1 MKKWKKTGIALIGM
15 TTALVLGTAAFAADP
30 VNGNVVPCSQ
40 HISCQFVDRNGD
52 GICDN
57 TAGQCR
63 QHASCQFVDA
73 DGDGVCDN
81 STNQCRQHTDCQFTD
96 ANGDGICDN
105 GNGNHHNRHNG
116 MKRGGHCG
124 SRSGH

>member
-40 HISCQFVDRNGD
+40 HISCQFIDRNGD

-63 QHASCQFVDA
+63 QHA
-73 DGDGVCDN
+73 
-81 STNQCRQHTDCQFTD
+81 DCQFTD